1 MRRYRFVQLDV
12 FTDRVFG
19 GNQLVVFPEAVGI
32 SDAEMLAI
40 AREMNYSETTFVLP
54 PSDLKALRRVRIFT
68 PTSEL
73 PLAGHPTVGT
83 TFALAYEG
91 AIHAYDEQPIYLE
104 LGVGTLPIDL
114 LFEEDHLSFV
124 WMHQPVP
131 TFDAWQGSR
140 EQLAAAL
147 GLTVDDFDPELPIE
161 FGSAGVPFLYIPIR
175 SLEAIGRAT
184 GKADLP
190 DAISPTGSHRNAYLF
205 TLEPPASGVQAH
217 VRMFAPEMGI
227 AEDAATGAAAG
238 PFGVYLLRHGR
249 VTPDEQGEA
258 RLRLEQGIEMG
269 RPCQITVTVATDSDK
284 QARDVR
290 IGGES
295 VVVAEGTLFLP

>member
-12 FTDRVFG
+12 FTDKVFG
-19 GNQLVVFPEAVGI
+19 GNQLVVFPEAAGLA
-32 SDAEMLAI
+32 DAEMLAV

-54 PSDLKALRRVRIFT
+54 PSDPKALRRVRIFT

-114 LFEEDHLSFV
+114 LFEEEHLSFV

-190 DAISPTGSHRNAYLF
+190 DVISPTGSHRNAYLF

-238 PFGVYLLRHGR
+238 PFGVYLLRHRR

-269 RPCQITVTVATDSDK
+269 RPCQITIAVATDGDK

>member
-19 GNQLVVFPEAVGI
+19 GNQLAVFLEAAGL
-32 SDAEMLAI
+32 SDTEMRAI
-40 AREMNYSETTFVLP
+40 TREMNYSETTFVLP
-54 PSDLKALRRVRIFT
+54 PSDPKALRRVRIFT
-68 PTSEL
+68 PTAEL

-131 TFDAWQGSR
+131 TFEAWQGNR

-147 GLTVDDFDPELPIE
+147 GLTVDDFDPDLPIE
-161 FGSAGVPFLYIPIR
+161 FGSAGVPFLYIPVR
-175 SLEAIGRAT
+175 SLEAIGRARST
-184 GKADLP
+184 ADLP

-205 TLEPPASGVQAH
+205 TLEQRTSGVQAH

-227 AEDAATGAAAG
+227 VEDAATGAAAG

-258 RLRLEQGIEMG
+258 RMRLEQGIEMG
-269 RPCQITVTVATDSDK
+269 RPCQITITIATDGDK
-284 QARDVR
+284 QAQDVR

>member
-12 FTDRVFG
+12 FTDRAFG
-19 GNQLVVFPEAVGI
+19 GNQLAVFPEAAGL
-32 SDAEMLAI
+32 SDAEMQAI

-54 PSDLKALRRVRIFT
+54 PSDPKAQARVRIFT

-73 PLAGHPTVGT
+73 PFAGHPTVGT

-91 AIHAYDEQPIYLE
+91 AIHTYDAQPIYLE

-131 TFDAWQGSR
+131 RFEAWQGDR

-147 GLTVDDFDPELPIE
+147 SLTVDDFDPDLPIE
-161 FGSAGVPFLYIPIR
+161 FGSAGVPFLYVPIR
-175 SLEAIGRAT
+175 SLEAIGRAK

-190 DAISPTGSHRNAYLF
+190 DVVSATGNHRNTFLF
-205 TLEPPASGVQAH
+205 TLEQPASGVQAH
-217 VRMFAPEMGI
+217 ARMFAPDLGI
-227 AEDAATGAAAG
+227 VEDAATGSAAG
-238 PFGVYLLRHGR
+238 PFGAYLLRHGR

-258 RLRLEQGIEMG
+258 RLRLEQGVEMG
-269 RPCQITVTVATDSDK
+269 RPSQITIAIASDGDK

-290 IGGES
+290 VGGES
-295 VVVAEGTLFLP
+295 VVVAEGTLLLP